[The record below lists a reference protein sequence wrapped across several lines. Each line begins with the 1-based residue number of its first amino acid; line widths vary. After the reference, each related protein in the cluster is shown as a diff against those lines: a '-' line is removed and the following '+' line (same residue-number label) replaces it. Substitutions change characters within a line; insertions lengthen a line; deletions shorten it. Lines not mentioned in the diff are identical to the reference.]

1 MKFSEFNKH
10 PKHLG
15 FSLVEISV
23 ITLIISLLLIS
34 VVGLSS
40 IKEQDDTL
48 KGNIQNIEAIEKAI
62 QAFYRLNGYI
72 PCPARTSEILTSS
85 NFGIATDCSVAAGS
99 VAPAGS
105 VIDIGAG
112 VDQIRIGV
120 VPTRTLSISDK
131 YMFDAWNNRIKYVVV
146 KNLAQTSA
154 LFSGYTTA
162 TTRVI
167 SIIDTSG
174 TTINEDN
181 PQQVAYVLISHG
193 KDGAGASNYSG
204 SLTIPITC
212 SALPNKD
219 TENCNNTNNI
229 FRDQPSDATSGA
241 NYFDDVIKWRTIS
254 NIKNGQIVD
263 PPSSTLAGIRAHK
276 YAIFNQNGPQAGN
289 TVRPGCGSNCFTQ
302 IANLTTKYS
311 NIPGLVNGGNFLS
324 APAGRYSMRI
334 SSTFCG
340 TQRAAIL
347 AYYDGA
353 PVIAQLGR
361 HFATY
366 ALENTVTGTHKCSKS
381 SAISYFNHDGVS
393 QIKFRQYLD
402 NLGNNGATYHHGI
415 SYKWNPFSG
424 NTAAPYVYEYVQI
437 ELWLMD

>member
-1 MKFSEFNKH
+1 MKFFK
-10 PKHLG
+10 PKRQYG
-15 FSLVEISV
+15 FSIIEISV
-23 ITLIISLLLIS
+23 VMLVVSLFLMSII
-34 VVGLSS
+34 GLSP
-40 IKEQDDTL
+40 IKEQEDTL
-48 KGNIQNIEAIEKAI
+48 KGNTQNIEAIEKAI

-72 PCPARTSEILTSS
+72 PCPADPTLPISNPSFGLSTS
-85 NFGIATDCSVAAGS
+85 CSGAAGGTAD
-99 VAPAGS
+99 VGAAG
-105 VIDIGAG
+105 IDQVRMGS
-112 VDQIRIGV
+112 

-131 YMFDAWNNRIKYVVV
+131 YMFDVWNNRIKYVVI
-146 KNLAQTSA
+146 KELAKSSA
-154 LFSGYTTA
+154 LFSGYNTVTPK
-162 TTRVI
+162 VI
-167 SIIDTSG
+167 SIVDGSSPAGVSITES
-174 TTINEDN
+174 N
-181 PQQVAYVLISHG
+181 PQQVAYILISHG
-193 KDGAGASNYSG
+193 KDGAGAYNYSG
-204 SLTIPITC
+204 GGPNLPCIAGNQDTYNCASL
-212 SALPNKD
+212 
-219 TENCNNTNNI
+219 NTSSVVPYT
-229 FRDQPSDATSGA
+229 FRDQAANLTSGA
-241 NYFDDVIKWRTIS
+241 NYFDDIIKWRTIS

-324 APAGRYSMRI
+324 APAGRYSMKI

-340 TQRAAIL
+340 TQKAAIL

-366 ALENTVTGTHKCSKS
+366 ALENTVTSTHKCSKS
-381 SAISYFNHDGVS
+381 SAIGYFNHDGVS

-402 NLGNNGATYHHGI
+402 NSGNNGATYHHGI